1 MQQYGE
7 VVVPPR
13 TGRPGRPRNPY
24 LSWPEGSAYATVS
37 KTYRKGRVAAVERK
51 LVHGTQE
58 DLAAALAASPA
69 SGNVNT
75 AFIERHNGTDRCY
88 NARKV
93 RKTYQ
98 FSRDLAVH
106 AAVTWWV
113 VFCYNFHHTHR
124 SLRLRLADGSFLHRT
139 PAMLAGLAVEPLA
152 IADIIT
158 LQLPGFQPA
167 SYLTPDDFGIRHKG
181 PAP

>member
-1 MQQYGE
+1 M
-7 VVVPPR
+7 PPR
-13 TGRPGRPRNPY
+13 TGRPGRPRKPY
-24 LSWPEGSAYATVS
+24 LEWPEGSAYATVS

-58 DLAAALAASPA
+58 DLDAALATSSA
-69 SGNVNT
+69 SGKVNT
-75 AFIERHNGTDRCY
+75 AFVERHNGTDRCH

-93 RKTYQ
+93 RKTYE

-113 VFCYNFHHTHR
+113 LFCYNFHHTHR
-124 SLRLRLADGSFLHRT
+124 SLRLRLDDGGFLHRT
-139 PAMLAGLAVEPLA
+139 PAMLARLAVEPLA

-158 LQLPGFQPA
+158 RQVPGFAPS
-167 SYLTPDDFGIRHKG
+167 SYLTPEDFGIRLHG